1 MGVLIDFLRQMFDKM
16 PYQVGIAVLV
26 VIVITELTKNA
37 VAKIEKKIEEKKGK
51 EIKFFDHTKIIFS
64 LFWSLFFSVSFAMG
78 KIFTWAEFPL
88 YFLAIVGASTILY
101 KLVWKKI
108 KGLYSN

>member
-64 LFWSLFFSVSFAMG
+64 LFWSLVFSVSFAMG
-78 KIFTWAEFPL
+78 KIFTWA
-88 YFLAIVGASTILY
+88 
-101 KLVWKKI
+101 
-108 KGLYSN
+108 

>member
-1 MGVLIDFLRQMFDKM
+1 MGVLIDFLRQIFDKM
-16 PYQVGIAVLV
+16 PYQVCIAVLV

-64 LFWSLFFSVSFAMG
+64 LFCSLVFSFFFSILF
-78 KIFTWAEFPL
+78 IFILAEFPL